1 MMTFVMGNC
10 LLDMFVVLDL
20 DLEPIWIDNSCFF
33 CLSKVAVKYYL
44 FYLFWQQYEKVH
56 SVCVCRY
63 FWKYPIPRHVRVK
76 CPKIQSTYLV
86 NHDIYMYKGSIA

>member
-1 MMTFVMGNC
+1 MTFVMGNC

-33 CLSKVAVKYYL
+33 CLSKVGVKYYL

-56 SVCVCRY
+56 SVCVCRFFENIRSQDMY
-63 FWKYPIPRHVRVK
+63 ALNVPRSNQH
-76 CPKIQSTYLV
+76 I
-86 NHDIYMYKGSIA
+86 